1 MKKTYINPTT
11 DVVMIQVQQM
21 IAASLLI
28 GDTID
33 TADGAEGRSLED
45 YFLGDDEEELFKFMN

>member
-28 GDTID
+28 GDPID

-45 YFLGDDEEELFKFMN
+45 YFLGDDEEELF

>member
-21 IAASLLI
+21 IAASLVI
-28 GDTID
+28 GDPVN